1 MTTSA
6 PSAEAKAT
14 IAMAPYDTLSH
25 AGLSWIMSAAGD
37 HEAAI
42 AWAEFGASHDPHP
55 REWYFDDLINAY
67 DDGRQMAGCIEIR
80 GRTTRE
86 PSPSKYWYK
95 VLARAYAATGQ
106 MDKAKVTWKK
116 FDSLPDPPE

>member
-6 PSAEAKAT
+6 RSAEAKAT

-42 AWAEFGASHDPHP
+42 AWATFGATHDPHP
-55 REWYFDDLINAY
+55 KGWYFDDLINAY
-67 DDGRQMAGCIEIR
+67 DMADRWPDALKLAEEQL
-80 GRTTRE
+80 RE
-86 PSPSKYWYK
+86 TLTQQILVQSAG
-95 VLARAYAATGQ
+95 ARIC
-106 MDKAKVTWKK
+106 
-116 FDSLPDPPE
+116 LH